1 MPAEGLR
8 DGLFGCRRVGTIRKP
23 GIVVGN
29 LGNDLETPFRGRG
42 KHAMIADQVKAG
54 WGH

>member
-1 MPAEGLR
+1 MPAEGPR

-29 LGNDLETPFRGRG
+29 LGNDLGTPFRDRG
-42 KHAMIADQVKAG
+42 KHAMIADQVKAR